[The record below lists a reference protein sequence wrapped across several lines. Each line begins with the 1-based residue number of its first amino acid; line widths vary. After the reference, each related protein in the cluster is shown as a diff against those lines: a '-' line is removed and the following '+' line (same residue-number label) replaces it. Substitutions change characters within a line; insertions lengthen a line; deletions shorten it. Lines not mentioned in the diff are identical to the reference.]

1 MDVFERALRG
11 LLSGSA
17 ADPLQVLGDLA
28 GGGLFV
34 VQGAL
39 KTLQSECREHQQPR
53 DACRYQ
59 PGHKGKVNT
68 GKVSAR
74 SRIVTGVV
82 RAPNC
87 GVSTLGR
94 VTVGSPSTGRGAA
107 GPSGAEQRDSKKPAA
122 QKRAVKNGKNGKNAK
137 KWDEETHT
145 GLVRRARRMNRTL
158 AIAFPRVYCELDFTN
173 PLELTVATILSAQ
186 STDKRVNLTTP
197 ALFKKYRTALDYAQ
211 ADRAELEELIRPTG
225 FYRNKANSLIRLG
238 QELVERF
245 DGEVPRTMVQLVTLP
260 GVGRKTANV
269 ILGNAFDI
277 PGITVDTHFGRLVRR
292 WRWTAEED
300 PVKVEHAVG
309 ELIERSQWT
318 LLSHRVIF
326 HGRRVCHARKPACGV
341 CVLAKDC
348 PSYGLGPTEPL
359 IAASLVKGPETAHL
373 LALAGL

>member
-1 MDVFERALRG
+1 M
-11 LLSGSA
+11 
-17 ADPLQVLGDLA
+17 
-28 GGGLFV
+28 
-34 VQGAL
+34 
-39 KTLQSECREHQQPR
+39 
-53 DACRYQ
+53 
-59 PGHKGKVNT
+59 
-68 GKVSAR
+68 
-74 SRIVTGVV
+74 
-82 RAPNC
+82 
-87 GVSTLGR
+87 
-94 VTVGSPSTGRGAA
+94 GSPSTGRGAA